1 MSAFVLRGPLMS
13 PFSPPCGAQVAT
25 LKAQQLEKGVTKPF
39 PALELKEFL
48 PHWSE
53 LVDPKAAQ
61 ALEPT
66 KHLKLQQWAPAFDR
80 YSLLVSA
87 LTHNACLCAYRC
99 SCRLALTTAAAGLW
113 EFTSALAHKDNCLQ
127 VMARAPA
134 SGRQSWLA
142 VVYDHLAREE
152 WSRRAGHNEPAFDV
166 NQVRASFR
174 TLIS

>member
-1 MSAFVLRGPLMS
+1 MHSSQRRVWPTRSVCILPCGPLLFPS
-13 PFSPPCGAQVAT
+13 SPPCGAQVAT
-25 LKAQQLEKGVTKPF
+25 LKAQQLEKGVKNPF

-80 YSLLVSA
+80 YSRLTSE
-87 LTHNACLCAYRC
+87 LTHHMRPWAFCG
-99 SCRLALTTAAAGLW
+99 SCRMALTTAAAGIW

-127 VMARAPA
+127 A
-134 SGRQSWLA
+134 
-142 VVYDHLAREE
+142 
-152 WSRRAGHNEPAFDV
+152 
-166 NQVRASFR
+166 
-174 TLIS
+174 

>member
-25 LKAQQLEKGVTKPF
+25 LKAQQLEKGVKKPF

-61 ALEPT
+61 ALEST

-80 YSLLVSA
+80 YSPFMSA
-87 LTHNACLCAYRC
+87 LTHNACLWAFCC
-99 SCRLALTTAAAGLW
+99 SCRLALTLHA
-113 EFTSALAHKDNCLQ
+113 C
-127 VMARAPA
+127 V
-134 SGRQSWLA
+134 
-142 VVYDHLAREE
+142 
-152 WSRRAGHNEPAFDV
+152 
-166 NQVRASFR
+166 FR
-174 TLIS
+174 